1 MNQMVTTNNIDD
13 SAIAIIGISGRF
25 PKANDIDTFWKNL
38 QEGVES
44 IEFFSEQELLEEGND
59 LTLLKKQNYVKAGTV
74 ISDIDI
80 FDANFFGYN
89 PREAEIIDPQQR
101 LFLESAVEALE
112 VAGYDSQT
120 YSGAIGVYAGLSENS
135 YARNN
140 VYPHLQNSELGN
152 VYQAFLGN
160 GHDFLSTRVSYK
172 LNLTGPSITV
182 QTACSTSL
190 VAVHLA
196 CQSLLSGECDM
207 ALAGGVSIQVPHK
220 TGYLYQEGMIL
231 SPDGHCRTFDA
242 KAKGT
247 LGGNGLGIVV
257 LKRLEDAIADRDYIY
272 AQIKGSAINNDG
284 SSKVGYTAPSV
295 EGQAA
300 AISDAQSIA
309 GINPETISYIE
320 AHGTATPLG
329 DPIEIAA
336 LTKVFR
342 GTTEKK
348 GFCAIGS
355 LKSNMGHLDAAAGV
369 ASLIK
374 TVLALK
380 HKKIPPSLNFE
391 TPNPTIDF
399 ANSPFYVNTTLSEWN
414 TNGTPRRAGVSSF
427 GIGGTNAHVVLEEAP
442 TLELFSESRPWKLL
456 ILSAKT
462 NSALETATTNLA
474 AHLKQHPEINLA
486 DVAYTLQVG
495 RTAFEHRR
503 MLVCQDIN
511 DALKALSAPELQPV
525 LTHYQEPTER
535 PVVFMFSGQG
545 SQYVNMA
552 QELYQT
558 EPTFREQVDSCSE
571 LLIPHLGVDLRHI
584 LYPQPEQIETAT
596 LQLKQTAIAQSAI
609 FVVSYSLAIL
619 WQEWGVYPQ
628 AMIGHSIGEY
638 VAATLAGVFSLEDV
652 LALVAKRGNLMHQQ
666 PQGAML
672 AISLPEQ
679 ECQNLLDNQVSLAA
693 INGLSQCVVSGPTEM
708 IDTLHQQLSE
718 QKVESRRLH
727 TSHAF
732 HSQMMEPVVEP
743 FIEYFQ
749 QIPLH
754 PPEIPYISNVTGTWI
769 TAEQAT
775 NPKYWAK
782 HLRQPVRFAEGI
794 QNFLG
799 DHSQILLEVGPGRT
813 LSSLAK
819 RHPDKTE
826 EQILLTSVRHPQ
838 EKRSDLDFL
847 LNTLGQLWLAG
858 VSVDWEG
865 FYSHEKRYR
874 IPLPTYPFER
884 QRYWVG
890 DGRAAKQ
897 NLQPKQSIVEKK
909 NDLADWFYI
918 PSWKRSNI
926 NPTESVIPTTNI
938 VFADEFGFGDKIVQK
953 MERDGHNVITVRVG
967 TEFKKISDR
976 LYNLNPEQEDDYHT
990 LCQELRERNEIP
1002 KTILHLWS
1010 VAPESKDKL
1019 EIEWVEKSQNLG
1031 FYSLL
1036 FLTKALG
1043 RQQMS
1048 GKLLLGVV
1056 TNNMQKI
1063 GDEGLLNP
1071 EQATVTGPIITIGQE
1086 YPNIICRGIDVVL
1099 PDSGTPEEEIL
1110 IEQIRLELAIEDSE
1124 KMVAYRMGYRWVQT
1138 FESVRFE
1145 SGEKT
1150 NPRLK
1155 AEGIYLITGGLGGI
1169 GITLAEH
1176 LAKAVRAKLILIGR
1190 SQFPRREEWEQWL
1203 ANHDEMD
1210 ATSIKIRKLR
1220 DIEALGA
1227 EVLIFSADVTNLK
1240 QMQAAITKSRERFGS
1255 INGVIHA
1262 AGVPGG
1268 GAIALKTR
1276 EISASILEPKVKGTV
1291 VLNAIFQDVQLDFFV
1306 LCSSL
1311 NSMIGA
1317 FGQIDYCGAN
1327 AFEDAFA
1334 QYKRVQNG
1342 TLTVAINW
1350 DAWQEVGMAEEAT
1363 KQRSG
1368 TISYNHNLGLL
1379 PTEGV
1384 DVFSHI
1390 IANELPQVLVS
1401 TGDLQSRLKL
1411 YNSDQFLSSLKKRAQ
1426 DYLPRSAHPRPQ
1438 LSNAYVVPRNQ
1449 LEREIVKIWQ
1459 QTLGIKQIGIE
1470 DDFFELGGDSL
1481 TAVQVINKL
1490 RETFQTELPI
1500 EAILN
1505 TGTIAKLSESVQTT
1519 TSSQNIP
1526 DQKTLEVRSPLLVE
1540 FHTGSNHKQPLF
1552 LLHPVGGTAYFYR
1565 DLARYLGSDIP
1576 VYGTQAQ
1583 GLDGKTEL
1591 LTSIEEMATEYI
1603 KAIRTIQPNGAYFL
1617 GGASFGGTLAFE
1629 IAQQLHAEGE
1639 KVGLLAMID
1648 TPGPGQML
1656 KKLDDDTEIAAAII
1670 DILLQLDKSLFS
1682 SKSFPQVGNVEEQ
1695 VMYALEQAKIANLL
1709 TNDFQIPSIRQ
1720 IIRVFKANMEAMWN
1734 YKPLMYPGKIV
1745 FFRAQDKPQKY
1756 DLVHPEYPWIEL
1768 AASGIEIHTV
1778 SGNHLTMN
1786 YEPHVQIIAE
1796 KLKICLAGLTQRH

>member
-1 MNQMVTTNNIDD
+1 MNKMITTNNIDD

-25 PKANDIDTFWKNL
+25 PKANNIDTFWKNL

-44 IEFFSEQELLEEGND
+44 IEFFSEQELLEEGID
-59 LTLLKKQNYVKAGTV
+59 PSLLKKQNYVKAGTV
-74 ISDIDI
+74 ISDIDL
-80 FDANFFGYN
+80 FDASFFDYN

-120 YSGAIGVYAGLSENS
+120 YGGAIGVYAGLSENS

-140 VYPHLQNSELGN
+140 IYPHLENSEPGN
-152 VYQAFLGN
+152 VYQFLLGN
-160 GHDFLSTRVSYK
+160 GNDFLSTRVSYK

-196 CQSLLSGECDM
+196 CQSLLTGECDM
-207 ALAGGVSIQVPHK
+207 ALAGGVSIHVPQK

-247 LGGNGLGIVV
+247 LAGSGLGIVV
-257 LKRLEDAIADRDYIY
+257 LKRLEDAIADGDYIY
-272 AQIKGSAINNDG
+272 GQIIGSAINNDG

-300 AISDAQSIA
+300 VISEAQSIA
-309 GINPETISYIE
+309 GIDPETITYIE

-355 LKSNMGHLDAAAGV
+355 LKTNMGHLDAAAGV
-369 ASLIK
+369 GGLIK

-380 HKKIPPSLNFE
+380 HKKLPPSLNFE

-442 TLELFSESRPWKLL
+442 TLEPSSTSRPWQLL

-462 NSALETATTNLA
+462 NSALEIATTNLA
-474 AHLKQHPEINLA
+474 AHLKQHPDMNLA

-495 RTAFEHRR
+495 RTAFEYRQ
-503 MLVCQDIN
+503 MLVCQDID
-511 DALKALSAPELQPV
+511 DALKALSAPETQPV
-525 LTHYQEPTER
+525 FTHYQELTQR

-558 EPTFREQVDSCSE
+558 EPTFRAQIDSCSE
-571 LLIPHLGVDLRHI
+571 LLIPHLEVDLRQL
-584 LYPQPEQIETAT
+584 LYPQPEKIETAT
-596 LQLKQTAIAQSAI
+596 LKLKQTAIAQSAL
-609 FVVSYSLAIL
+609 FVVSYALAIL
-619 WQEWGVYPQ
+619 WQEWGVSPQ

-638 VAATLAGVFSLEDV
+638 VAATLAGVFSLEDA
-652 LALVAKRGNLMHQQ
+652 LALVAKRGQLMQQQ
-666 PQGAML
+666 PPGAML
-672 AISLPEQ
+672 AVSISEQ
-679 ECQNLLDNQVSLAA
+679 ECQTLLGDRLSLAV
-693 INGLSQCVVSGPTEM
+693 INGLSQCVISGPIEA
-708 IDTLHQQLSE
+708 IDTLQQQLSE

-743 FIEYFQ
+743 FIEYIKQ
-749 QIPLH
+749 LPLH

-775 NPKYWAK
+775 DPNYWAK

-794 QNFLG
+794 QKFLR
-799 DHSQILLEVGPGRT
+799 DRSQILLEVGPGRT

-819 RHPDKTE
+819 RHPDKAD

-858 VSVDWEG
+858 VRVDWEG

-884 QRYWVG
+884 QRYWVPQS
-890 DGRAAKQ
+890 RTPKH
-897 NLQPKQSIVEKK
+897 NVQPKPSRLEKTTE
-909 NDLADWFYI
+909 LADWFYI
-918 PSWKRSNI
+918 PSWKRSNSNNTKPI
-926 NPTESVIPTTNI
+926 IPTTHL
-938 VFADEFGFGDKIVQK
+938 VFADEFGLGDKIVQK
-953 MERDGHNVITVRVG
+953 MERDGQNVITVRVG
-967 TEFKKISDR
+967 TGFKKLSDR
-976 LYNLNPEQEDDYHT
+976 LYHLNPEQEDDYHA
-990 LCQELRERNEIP
+990 LCQELHERDEYP

-1010 VAPESKDKL
+1010 VAPKSKDKL

-1036 FLTKALG
+1036 FLAKALG
-1043 RQQMS
+1043 RQQIS
-1048 GKLLLGVV
+1048 GELLLGVV

-1063 GDEGLLNP
+1063 GDEALLNP

-1086 YPNIICRGIDVVL
+1086 YPNIICRSIDVVL
-1099 PDSGTPEEEIL
+1099 PDSGTLEQEML
-1110 IEQIRLELAIEDSE
+1110 IEQITSELAIEQSE
-1124 KMVAYRMGYRWVQT
+1124 KMVAYRMSDRWVQT
-1138 FESVRFE
+1138 FDPFRLEA
-1145 SGEKT
+1145 GEKT
-1150 NPRLK
+1150 NLRLK
-1155 AEGIYLITGGLGGI
+1155 PQGVYLITGGIGGI
-1169 GITLAEH
+1169 GMILAEH
-1176 LAKAVRAKLILIGR
+1176 LAKTVQAKLILIGR
-1190 SQFPRREEWEQWL
+1190 SKFPPREEWSEWL
-1203 ANHDEMD
+1203 ASHNAQD
-1210 ATSIKIRKLR
+1210 SISQKIHKIRKL
-1220 DIEALGA
+1220 EALGS
-1227 EVLIFSADVTNLK
+1227 EVLNICADVANLQ
-1240 QMQAAITKSRERFGS
+1240 QMQDAIAQALKKFGQL
-1255 INGVIHA
+1255 NGVIHGA
-1262 AGVPGG
+1262 AITGEKSFQTIVK
-1268 GAIALKTR
+1268 ASKTDC
-1276 EISASILEPKVKGTV
+1276 EQQFQPKVKGTL
-1291 VLNAIFQDVQLDFFV
+1291 VLAKTLEKLELDFCI
-1306 LCSSL
+1306 LMSSL
-1311 NSMIGA
+1311 SSVLGGLGFVAYSSANSFM
-1317 FGQIDYCGAN
+1317 
-1327 AFEDAFA
+1327 DAFVH
-1334 QYKRVQNG
+1334 QHNQTSV
-1342 TLTVAINW
+1342 VPWVSVNW
-1350 DAWQEVGMAEEAT
+1350 DGWQVMEVAKPNKSVGSSLAELA
-1363 KQRSG
+1363 
-1368 TISYNHNLGLL
+1368 IL
-1379 PTEGV
+1379 PEEGV
-1384 DVFSHI
+1384 NVFQRILSTNALHGI
-1390 IANELPQVLVS
+1390 VVS
-1401 TGDLQSRLKL
+1401 TANLQDRINQWVNLKPL
-1411 YNSDQFLSSLKKRAQ
+1411 QQSDKSKKPELSS
-1426 DYLPRSAHPRPQ
+1426 SHSRPK
-1438 LSNAYVVPRNQ
+1438 LATFYIAPRNQ
-1449 LEREIVKIWQ
+1449 TEQTIAKIWQ
-1459 QTLGIKQIGIE
+1459 KTLGIEQIGIE

-1481 TAVQVINKL
+1481 IAVQVINKL

-1505 TGTIAKLSESVQTT
+1505 TGTIAKLSESIQAT

-1526 DQKTLEVRSPLLVE
+1526 GHKTPQARSSLLVE
-1540 FHTGSNHKQPLF
+1540 FQAGSNNKQPIF
-1552 LLHPVGGTAYFYR
+1552 LLHAVGGTVYIYR
-1565 DLARYLGSDIP
+1565 DLARSLGSDIP
-1576 VYGTQAQ
+1576 VYGIQAL

-1591 LTSIEEMATEYI
+1591 PTSVEDMATEYI
-1603 KAIRTIQPNGAYFL
+1603 KAIRTIQPNGAYFI
-1617 GGASFGGTLAFE
+1617 GGTSLGGTLAFE

-1639 KVGLLAMID
+1639 NVALLAMID
-1648 TPGPGQML
+1648 TPGPGEMP
-1656 KKLDDDTEIAAAII
+1656 KKLDNETEIAAYII
-1670 DILLQLDKSLFS
+1670 DSLLELDKSLFTFN
-1682 SKSFPQVGNVEEQ
+1682 SFPQVGNIEEQ

-1709 TNDFQIPSIRQ
+1709 PNDFQIPQIRQ
-1720 IIRVFKANMEAMWN
+1720 IIQVFKANMEAMWN
-1734 YKPLMYPGKIV
+1734 YKPHIYPGKII
-1745 FFRAQDKPQKY
+1745 FFRAQDKREKY
-1756 DLVHPEYPWIEL
+1756 DPVHPEYPWIEL

-1786 YEPHVQIIAE
+1786 YDPHVQVIAE
-1796 KLKICLAGLTQRH
+1796 KIKLYLEQNN

>member
-1 MNQMVTTNNIDD
+1 MITTNIIDD
-13 SAIAIIGISGRF
+13 SAIAIIGLSGRF
-25 PKANDIDTFWKNL
+25 PKAKDIDIFWKNL
-38 QEGVES
+38 QQGVES
-44 IEFFSEQELLEEGND
+44 IDFFSEEELLQEGID
-59 LTLLKKQNYVKAGTV
+59 HTLLKKANYVKAGSV
-74 ISDIDI
+74 ISGIDL
-80 FDANFFGYN
+80 FDANFFDYN

-101 LFLESAVEALE
+101 LFLESAVAALE

-140 VYPHLQNSELGN
+140 LYPYIETLEPGNS
-152 VYQAFLGN
+152 YQFFLGN
-160 GHDFLSTRVSYK
+160 GNDFLSTRVSYK

-207 ALAGGVSIQVPHK
+207 ALAGGVSIQVPQK

-247 LGGNGLGIVV
+247 LVGSGLGIVV
-257 LKRLEDAIADRDYIY
+257 LKRLEDAIADGDYIY

-300 AISDAQSIA
+300 VISEAQSIA
-309 GINPETISYIE
+309 GVDPETISYIE

-355 LKSNMGHLDAAAGV
+355 LKTNMGHLDAAAGV
-369 ASLIK
+369 AGLIK

-380 HKKIPPSLNFE
+380 HKKLPPSLNFE
-391 TPNPTIDF
+391 TPNPVIDL

-427 GIGGTNAHVVLEEAP
+427 GIGGTNAHVILEEPP
-442 TLELFSESRPWKLL
+442 TLELSSTSRPWQLL
-456 ILSAKT
+456 MLSAKT

-503 MLVCQDIN
+503 MLVCQNID
-511 DALKALSAPELQPV
+511 DALKALSNPEFQPV
-525 LTHYQEPTER
+525 LTHYQESTER

-558 EPTFREQVDSCSE
+558 EPTFRAQVDSCSE
-571 LLIPHLGVDLRHI
+571 LLIPHLGIDLRHI
-584 LYPQPEQIETAT
+584 LYPQPEQTETAS

-609 FVVSYSLAIL
+609 FVVSYTLAIL
-619 WQEWGVYPQ
+619 WQEWGVSPQ

-638 VAATLAGVFSLEDV
+638 VAATLAGVLSLEDA
-652 LALVAKRGNLMHQQ
+652 LALVAKRGQLMQQQ
-666 PQGAML
+666 PPGAML
-672 AISLPEQ
+672 AVSLSEQ
-679 ECQNLLDNQVSLAA
+679 EWQTLLDNQLSVAA
-693 INGLSQCVVSGPTEM
+693 INGLSQCVVSGP
-708 IDTLHQQLSE
+708 IDAIDSLQQQLSE
-718 QKVESRRLH
+718 QKIESRRLH

-732 HSQMMEPVVEP
+732 HSQMMEAVVEP
-743 FIEYFQ
+743 FVEYIKQ
-749 QIPLH
+749 LPLH

-775 NPKYWAK
+775 DPKYWAK
-782 HLRQPVRFAEGI
+782 HLRQPVRFGEGI
-794 QNFLG
+794 QNFLRNR
-799 DHSQILLEVGPGRT
+799 SQILLEVGPGRT

-819 RHPDKTE
+819 RHPDKAD

-858 VSVDWEG
+858 VRVNWEG
-865 FYSHEKRYR
+865 FYSHQQRYR

-884 QRYWVG
+884 QRYWIG
-890 DGRAAKQ
+890 GRTPKQ
-897 NLQPKQSIVEKK
+897 NVQPKPSILEKK
-909 NDLADWFYI
+909 TDLADWFYI
-918 PSWKRSNI
+918 PSWKRSNSNNTKPI
-926 NPTESVIPTTNI
+926 IPTTHL
-938 VFADEFGFGDKIVQK
+938 VFADEFGLGDKIVEK
-953 MERDGHNVITVRVG
+953 MERDGQNVITVRVG

-976 LYNLNPEQEDDYHT
+976 LYNVNPEEENDYHA
-990 LCQELRERNEIP
+990 LCQELCERNENP

-1010 VAPESKDKL
+1010 VAAKSKDKL

-1036 FLTKALG
+1036 FLAKALG
-1043 RQQMS
+1043 RQQIS
-1048 GKLLLGVV
+1048 GELLLGVV

-1063 GDEGLLNP
+1063 GDEALLNP
-1071 EQATVTGPIITIGQE
+1071 EQATVTGPILTIGQE
-1086 YPNIICRGIDVVL
+1086 YPNIICKGIDVVL

-1110 IEQIRLELAIEDSE
+1110 IEQIGLELAIEQSE
-1124 KMVAYRMGYRWVQT
+1124 KMVAYRMGDRWVQT
-1138 FESVRFE
+1138 FEPVRLE
-1145 SGEKT
+1145 EGDKT
-1150 NPRLK
+1150 NLRLK
-1155 AEGIYLITGGLGGI
+1155 PEGVYLITGGLGGI
-1169 GITLAEH
+1169 GLTLAEH
-1176 LAKAVRAKLILIGR
+1176 LAKTVQAKLILIGR
-1190 SQFPRREEWEQWL
+1190 SKFPPREEWEQWL

-1210 ATSIKIRKLR
+1210 ATSRKMRKLG
-1220 DIEALGA
+1220 DIEALSP
-1227 EVLIFSADVTNLK
+1227 EVLIVSADVTNLK
-1240 QMQAAITKSRERFGS
+1240 QMQAAITQSREQFAS

-1268 GAIALKTR
+1268 GTIFQKTR
-1276 EISASILEPKVKGTV
+1276 ERAATILEPKVKGTL
-1291 VLNAIFQDVQLDFFV
+1291 VLNTIFQDVQLDFFV

-1311 NSMIGA
+1311 NSMMGV

-1334 QYKRVQNG
+1334 QYKSTKDG
-1342 TLTVAINW
+1342 ALTIAINW
-1350 DAWQEVGMAEEAT
+1350 DTWQEVGMAEEAAQ
-1363 KQRSG
+1363 QRSG
-1368 TISYNHNLGLL
+1368 TISYDHNLGLL

-1384 DVFSHI
+1384 DVFSRI
-1390 IANELPQVLVS
+1390 IGNELPQVLVS
-1401 TGDLQSRLKL
+1401 TGHLQSRLKL
-1411 YNSDQFLSSLKKRAQ
+1411 DNSDQFLSSLKKRVQ
-1426 DYLPRSAHPRPQ
+1426 DHLPQPEHPRPQ
-1438 LSNAYVVPRNQ
+1438 LINAYVAPRNQ
-1449 LEREIVKIWQ
+1449 LEKQIAESWKKF
-1459 QTLGIKQIGIE
+1459 LGIEFVGIH
-1470 DDFFELGGDSL
+1470 DDFFDLGGDSVI
-1481 TAVQVINKL
+1481 AVQIIYKL
-1490 RETFQTELPI
+1490 RETLQIELPL
-1500 EAILN
+1500 ESILN
-1505 TGTIAKLSESVQTT
+1505 SGTIAKLFELIQAT
-1519 TSSQNIP
+1519 TSSQNILG
-1526 DQKTLEVRSPLLVE
+1526 QKTAQGRSSLIIE
-1540 FHTGSNHKQPLF
+1540 FQAGNNNKQPLF
-1552 LLHPVGGTAYFYR
+1552 LLHAVGGTVYMYR
-1565 DLARYLGSDIP
+1565 DLVRYLGSDIP
-1576 VYGTQAQ
+1576 VYAIQAL

-1591 LTSIEEMATEYI
+1591 PTSIEEMATEYI

-1617 GGASFGGTLAFE
+1617 GGASLGGTLAFE
-1629 IAQQLHAEGE
+1629 MAQQLHAEGE
-1639 KVGLLAMID
+1639 KVALLAMID
-1648 TPGPGQML
+1648 TPGPGNMGV
-1656 KKLDDDTEIAAAII
+1656 KLVDEQEIAAY
-1670 DILLQLDKSLFS
+1670 ILDTLFELDKSLFS
-1682 SKSFPQVGNVEEQ
+1682 FNSFPQVGNIEEQ

-1709 TNDFQIPSIRQ
+1709 PNNLDIPQTRQ
-1720 IIRVFKANMEAMWN
+1720 IIRLFKANMEAMWD
-1734 YKPLMYPGKIV
+1734 YKPRIYPGKII
-1745 FFRAQDKPQKY
+1745 FFRGQDRREKY
-1756 DLVHPEYPWIEL
+1756 DPAHPEYPWIEL

-1778 SGNHLTMN
+1778 SGTHITMN
-1786 YEPHVQIIAE
+1786 YDPHVQVIAE
-1796 KLKICLAGLTQRH
+1796 KLKVCLEQNN